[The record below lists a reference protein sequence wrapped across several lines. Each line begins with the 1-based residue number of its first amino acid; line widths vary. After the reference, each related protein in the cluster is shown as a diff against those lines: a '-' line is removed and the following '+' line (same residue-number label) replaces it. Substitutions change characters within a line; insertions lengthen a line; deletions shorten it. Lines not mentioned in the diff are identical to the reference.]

1 MTNSSTVRVI
11 ITRSSRV
18 RNSARL
24 KNDNGASSEVDIVLR
39 LDDSGSDIPHS
50 IQKGVLSSMVQAFLT
65 LHTMQLSHLLADYG
79 IWLHPSRVERDVI
92 L

>member
-1 MTNSSTVRVI
+1 MNNHSTVRVI

-24 KNDNGASSEVDIVLR
+24 KNDDGASSEVDIVLC

-50 IQKGVLSSMVQAFLT
+50 VQKGVLSSMVQPFLT
-65 LHTMQLSHLLADYG
+65 LRTMQLSHVLADYG
-79 IWLHPSRVERDVI
+79 IWLRPSRVKRDVV